1 MNKKINL
8 LKKKRE
14 WNLSKNLSIDIMET
28 GEIGSEIL
36 QFGINWGAL
45 GTVTPEKAT
54 EFSNKLN
61 ECVALVKGMNEFVLS
76 EDNKSVE
83 RKTKYKQGDK
93 CNNCKKFIGTSV
105 LCPDCNNF
113 RDKNDAKSEGEKE

>member
-61 ECVALVKGMNEFVLS
+61 ECVALVKGMNEFAL
-76 EDNKSVE
+76 
-83 RKTKYKQGDK
+83 
-93 CNNCKKFIGTSV
+93 
-105 LCPDCNNF
+105 
-113 RDKNDAKSEGEKE
+113 SEGEKE